1 MARVLLT
8 RCCRPSSPPDV
19 PDTPTGEVTGKGQ
32 VKLDWN
38 DVEGTAYYQVR
49 FFAATDWVEL
59 PTDDIGIELDG
70 SGAVVSNLPDYG
82 FYYFAVRAGNAAG
95 LSDWSEFVTLAVPD

>member
-1 MARVLLT
+1 M
-8 RCCRPSSPPDV
+8 

-38 DVEGTAYYQVR
+38 DVEGAAYYQVR

-82 FYYFAVRAGNAAG
+82 FDYFAVRAGNAAG
-95 LSDWSEFVTLAVPD
+95 LSDWSEFVTLAVPDW